1 MNTTK
6 PALTP
11 KLRKQ
16 IQAYAKFRKQTEN
29 KLNKQE
35 DKIALEFQKIFPK
48 ICKTLEDATGWALE
62 LGNDSPGKVLKT
74 LARLEAEA

>member
-1 MNTTK
+1 MNSTK

-11 KLRKQ
+11 KLRQQ
-16 IQAYAKFRKQTEN
+16 IQAYAKFRKQTET

-48 ICKTLEDATGWALE
+48 TCKTLEDATGWALE
-62 LGNDSPGKVLKT
+62 LGNDYPSQVLKT
-74 LARLEAEA
+74 LASLEAEA